1 MDNFLKTIRDKARR
15 GEPTGGFEAGNRY
28 NEEFDYFDFHAARF
42 SFLFDLGRRYFTS
55 GAKFLDI
62 GSLFGYVCLG
72 YQALGYQVFG
82 TDLEKYVASFAPQ
95 FKKWQID
102 NRASDLGSGPIPY
115 PDQAFDLVMASEVL
129 EHFRFHP
136 LIFFKEAA
144 RVLKSD
150 GRLII
155 TTPNL
160 IRLNNVIKMI
170 LGRSINWDIND
181 EYWDGAHAREFTAAE
196 LTAIAA
202 QSGLLPEKTIY
213 HNFSYP
219 NLSAVVRIV
228 NQISGWLFPR
238 RRGNLVIIFK
248 KL

>member
-1 MDNFLKTIRDKARR
+1 MDNFFKTIRDKVRS
-15 GEPTGGFEAGNRY
+15 GEPTGDFEAGNRY

-42 SFLFDLGRRYFTS
+42 SFLFDLGRRYFTP
-55 GAKFLDI
+55 GAKFLDV

-82 TDLEKYVASFAPQ
+82 TDLEKYVAPFAPQ

-102 NRASDLGSGPIPY
+102 NRASDLGSEPIPY
-115 PDQAFDLVMASEVL
+115 PDQAFDLAMASEVL

-136 LIFFKEAA
+136 LIFFREAG
-144 RVLKSD
+144 RVLKPG

-170 LGRSINWDIND
+170 IGRSINWDITD
-181 EYWDGAHAREFTAAE
+181 GYWDGAHAREFTAAE
-196 LTAIAA
+196 LKLLART
-202 QSGLLPEKTIY
+202 SGLAIETVRYK
-213 HNFSYP
+213 NFPYP
-219 NLSAVVRIV
+219 NLSAAVRII
-228 NQISGWLFPR
+228 NQASGWLFPR
-238 RRGNLVIIFK
+238 RKGNLVIIFK
-248 KL
+248 KI